1 MFPCRCLMTPP
12 SAYAPQKALTR
23 TPPQLR
29 WGGKIHDRVRRGE
42 RNRWRM
48 TYSFQFRDVFAAW
61 EFLLDGLILTLE
73 LSLVTMIVGLLIGL
87 AGAAGRVYGP
97 TWIRRPI
104 AVYVETIRNTPLIVQ
119 LFLIFFGLP
128 SAGLKFDAHTAA
140 FIALSINLGAY
151 SIEIIRAGLEAI
163 PRSQIEAGQSLGLSG
178 LQVFRHV
185 IVFPALKLMY
195 PALASQFVLL
205 MLATSVVS
213 QISAQDLFHMASII
227 QSPTFRDFEVYI
239 VVAAAYLALAM
250 IFHLLFAGLYQLV
263 FARR

>member
-1 MFPCRCLMTPP
+1 
-12 SAYAPQKALTR
+12 
-23 TPPQLR
+23 
-29 WGGKIHDRVRRGE
+29 
-42 RNRWRM
+42 M

-61 EFLLDGLILTLE
+61 EFLLEGLVLTLE
-73 LSLVTMIVGLLIGL
+73 LSVVTMVVGLLIGL
-87 AGAAGRVYGP
+87 AGAAGRVYGGP
-97 TWIRRPI
+97 WIRGAI

-128 SAGLKFDAHTAA
+128 SAGLKFDADTAA
-140 FIALSINLGAY
+140 MVALSINLGAY

-178 LQVFRHV
+178 VQIFRYV
-185 IVFPALKLMY
+185 IIFPALRLMF

-213 QISAQDLFHMASII
+213 QISAQDLFHTASIV
-227 QSPTFRDFEVYI
+227 QSRTFRDFEVYI
-239 VVAAAYLALAM
+239 VVAVVYLALALV
-250 IFHLLFAGLYQLV
+250 FRLLFAGLYRLI

>member
-1 MFPCRCLMTPP
+1 
-12 SAYAPQKALTR
+12 
-23 TPPQLR
+23 
-29 WGGKIHDRVRRGE
+29 
-42 RNRWRM
+42 M
-48 TYSFQFRDVFAAW
+48 TYSFQFRDVLAAH

-73 LSLVTMIVGLLIGL
+73 LSVFTMVMGLLIGIS
-87 AGAAGRVYGP
+87 GAAARVYGP
-97 TWIRRPI
+97 AWLRRPV
-104 AVYVETIRNTPLIVQ
+104 AVYVEAIRNTPLIVQ

-128 SAGLKFDAHTAA
+128 SLGVKFDTDTAA

-151 SIEIIRAGLEAI
+151 SIEIVRAGLEAI

-178 LQVFRHV
+178 VQIFRYV
-185 IVFPALKLMY
+185 IAFPALKLMY

-213 QISAQDLFHMASII
+213 QISAQDLFHAASII
-227 QSPTFRDFEVYI
+227 QSRTFRDFEVYI

-250 IFHLLFAGLYQLV
+250 LFRLLFAGLYWLV